1 MSSILKNLIVLE
13 IANNHMG
20 DVKHGIKLIDTY
32 SKICKRF
39 KRLNFAFKFQYRDL
53 ETFIHKSLKNDL
65 SNHYIKRF
73 SETKLTEDDFNVL
86 VKRVKSS
93 GFQSM
98 VTPFDNN
105 SLKLIL
111 KQDIDILKVAS
122 CSFTDWPLLED
133 MVKIDKP
140 IVASTAGA
148 SEADIDNVISFFD
161 NRNKDFAIMHCVAE
175 YPTANKNLNLSQID
189 YLKNRYP
196 DTTIGYSTHEDPS
209 NFSFVSI
216 AVAKGAKIFEKHIG
230 LPTDQYP
237 INKYSVSPEQF
248 EQWLNSLS
256 LAIEVCGQGTK
267 RSPTNNIE
275 QDSLNSLRRGI
286 FSKKK
291 IKKGDTVLNED
302 IYFAFPPIKNQFTA
316 NDCSKYSSFEATTE
330 INKDEAVTKDNSFI
344 THHRL
349 LLEKITRQVNKI
361 IKAAEIQLP
370 SSIQMEISHHYGLEK
385 FNQFGMIIFTLINR
399 TYCKKLLI
407 SLPGQVHPAQYHK
420 KKEES
425 FMLVYGDLT
434 LTINDKD
441 IKMGLG
447 EIITIEKGSIHKFS
461 SKTGSIVEEISD
473 THSTDD
479 SYYID
484 DKISQNKNRK
494 TIINFYKNL

>member
-1 MSSILKNLIVLE
+1 MSSILKDLIVLE

-20 DVKHGIKLIDTY
+20 DMKHGINLVDTY
-32 SKICKRF
+32 SKICNKF
-39 KRLNFAFKFQYRDL
+39 KHLNFAFKFQYRDL

-65 SNHYIKRF
+65 NNHYVKRF
-73 SETKLTEDDFNVL
+73 SETKLSEDNFNTL
-86 VKRVKSS
+86 VQKVKSN

-133 MVKIDKP
+133 IVNINKP
-140 IVASTAGA
+140 IIASTAGA
-148 SEADIDNVISFFD
+148 SESDIDNVISFFK
-161 NRNKDFAIMHCVAE
+161 NRGKNFAIMHCVAE
-175 YPTANKNLNLSQID
+175 YPTKNENLNLSQID

-196 DTTIGYSTHEDPS
+196 NTTIGYSTHEDPG
-209 NFSFVSI
+209 NFSFVSM
-216 AVAKGAKIFEKHIG
+216 AVAKGARIFEKHIA
-230 LPTDQYP
+230 LSTDKYP
-237 INKYSVSPEQF
+237 INQYSVSPEQF

-256 LAIEVCGQGTK
+256 LAILVCGQGVK
-267 RSPTNNIE
+267 RTDTNKSE

-286 FSKKK
+286 FTKKK
-291 IKKGDTVLNED
+291 INKGDVILSKD
-302 IYFAFPPIKNQFTA
+302 IYFAFPPNKRQFTA
-316 NDCSKYSSFEATTE
+316 NDYSKYSSFKAITE
-330 INKDEAVTKDNSFI
+330 INKDEAVTKDNSSI
-344 THHRL
+344 THQRS
-349 LLEKITRQVNKI
+349 LLEQITKKVNKI
-361 IKAAEIQLP
+361 IAAAGIQLP

-385 FNQFGMIIFTLINR
+385 FNKFGMVIFTLINR
-399 TYCKKLLI
+399 AYCKKLLI

-425 FMLVYGDLT
+425 FLLVYGDLT
-434 LTINDKD
+434 LTINGKD
-441 IKMGLG
+441 IEMGLG
-447 EIITIEKGSIHKFS
+447 EIITIEKGAVHKFS

-473 THSTDD
+473 THTKED

-484 DKISQNKNRK
+484 DKITQNKNRK